1 MDTRLTADE
10 RQIAIDRLTSSRDLL
25 LCAVR
30 GVSDT
35 QAAFTPERGRWTIL
49 QPVEHLAIGDPGLLR
64 RIQRGLSQPAQPEL
78 MEEVRQKDHRFKG
91 GLKRLPR
98 GVNKAPEDVL
108 PTGQYPDLSQ
118 AIADF
123 KKNRAITIE
132 FARQTN
138 DELRSHFVPHT
149 LLGPWTAT
157 SG

>member
-78 MEEVRQKDHRFKG
+78 
-91 GLKRLPR
+91 
-98 GVNKAPEDVL
+98 